1 MSATKILRAVNISK
15 SFSGVQVLDKVCL
28 ELEKGKV
35 HALMGENGAGKST
48 FMNILMGMF
57 PPDQGELY
65 VNEDKVSFSSARD
78 ALQQGISMIHQE
90 LLVFPEMSV
99 AENIFMGREPLTG
112 MGWIDRKALNLGA
125 EKLMGQLDMNIPVR
139 AKMKDLG
146 IGEMQMVEIVKAV
159 SNQASIIIMDEPTS
173 AISHRETEV
182 LFRTIDKLKNQGK
195 AIIYI
200 SHKMDEI
207 FRLADTISV
216 LRDGKYMGS
225 RKRQDFQMDDLITM
239 IVGRELRP
247 HLHKK
252 RETVGE
258 VLLELKGICSE
269 EIKDISFLLRRGE
282 ILGLAGLMGAGR
294 TAIAHAIAGVEKIS
308 SGEIWLRGRPVQIRS
323 PRSAI
328 KKGLGLV
335 TEDRKLSGLVLSS
348 SVKHNITLP
357 SLKKHGRGFFLDHG
371 KETAVADQEIK
382 RFRIKTSSRDQT
394 VHRLSGG
401 NQQKVVIAGMNLN
414 DPEVIILDEPTR
426 GVDVGAK
433 QEIYQYIAALVDL
446 GKAVI
451 LISSELPE
459 ILALS
464 DRILVIREGEVK
476 AELNREEASQ
486 ELIMKYAMA
495 Q

>member
-28 ELEKGKV
+28 EIEKGKV
-35 HALMGENGAGKST
+35 HAVMGENGAGKST
-48 FMNILMGMF
+48 LMNILMGMF
-57 PPDQGELY
+57 PPDHGELY
-65 VNEDKVSFSSARD
+65 VQEKRVSFTTARD
-78 ALQQGISMIHQE
+78 ALHHGISMIHQE

-99 AENIFMGREPLTG
+99 AENIFMGREPVTG
-112 MGWIDRKALNLGA
+112 LGWIDRKALNREA
-125 EKLMGQLDMNIPVR
+125 ETLMRQLDMHIPVR
-139 AKMKDLG
+139 AKMKNLSL
-146 IGEMQMVEIVKAV
+146 GEMQMMEIVKAV

-182 LFRTIDKLKNQGK
+182 LFKTIDRLKNQGK

-207 FRLADTISV
+207 FRLADNISV
-216 LRDGKYMGS
+216 LRDGKFMGS
-225 RKRQDFQMDDLITM
+225 RKRQDFEMDDLITM

-247 HLHKK
+247 LLHQKK
-252 RETVGE
+252 EKVGE
-258 VLLELKGICSE
+258 ELLELKGICSE

-282 ILGLAGLMGAGR
+282 VLGVAGLMGAGR

-308 SGEIWLRGRPVQIRS
+308 AGEIWLRGKPVRIRS
-323 PRSAI
+323 PREAI
-328 KKGLGLV
+328 KLGIGLV
-335 TEDRKLSGLVLSS
+335 TEDRKLTGLVLSS

-357 SLKKHGRGFFLDHG
+357 SLKRHSRGILLDHRR
-371 KETAVADQEIK
+371 ENAVADQEID
-382 RFRIKTSSRDQT
+382 RFRIKTPSRDQT
-394 VHRLSGG
+394 IHRLSGG

-433 QEIYQYIAALVDL
+433 QEIYQYIAAMVDS
-446 GKAVI
+446 GKAII

-464 DRILVIREGEVK
+464 DRIIVVREGEIK
-476 AELNREEASQ
+476 AELSREDASQ
-486 ELIMKYAMA
+486 EMIMKYAMA